1 MSHLLEAARIALGMI
16 LSGDGVVY
24 SIALRTMV
32 IAVSATIISS
42 AVFIPLGSIIH
53 FSSFTGRR
61 LLVSM
66 IQTLYSVPTVL
77 VGMLV
82 FLLISRAGP
91 LGGMN
96 LLFTPAAIV
105 AGDVLLIA
113 PIIMGLT
120 ISALETGGRELRD
133 TAISLGAGR
142 GRMVLKVLSESRQAI
157 LTAVLMAFGRSV
169 SEVGVA
175 IMVGGNISGYTRTL
189 TTAIVLEVGRG
200 ETAYSIALGIILL
213 ILAMVVS
220 ISVNTLQHRRSR

>member
-1 MSHLLEAARIALGMI
+1 MSQLLEAARIALGMI

-42 AVFIPLGSIIH
+42 AVFIPLGSIVH

-91 LGGMN
+91 LGSMN

-175 IMVGGNISGYTRTL
+175 IMVGGNIAGYTRTL

>member
-175 IMVGGNISGYTRTL
+175 IMVGGNIAGYTRTL

>member
-1 MSHLLEAARIALGMI
+1 MI

-42 AVFIPLGSIIH
+42 AVFIPLGSIVH

-91 LGGMN
+91 LGSMN

-175 IMVGGNISGYTRTL
+175 IMVGGNIAGYTRTL